1 VSGESGQRVVSQ
13 ARVTPT
19 GHKILSSLTLRPG
32 PTSAAAAAAA
42 MLNNLAVSA
51 GGLSLG
57 GEMGHKKGGGE
68 AVPRHQ
74 VCKFTLIVWVY
85 GEIPSLSHSSIRSFH
100 FDR

>member
-1 VSGESGQRVVSQ
+1 MRGEIERSVRRVSPQCDS
-13 ARVTPT
+13 T

-57 GEMGHKKGGGE
+57 GEMGHKKEGGGSLGI
-68 AVPRHQ
+68 
-74 VCKFTLIVWVY
+74 KFAN
-85 GEIPSLSHSSIRSFH
+85 SH
-100 FDR
+100 